1 MKSASL
7 GRRVQPGSLQSFSDE
22 IFRDRPLPAA
32 PEEKENRSALKKGMK
47 LLFIYYF
54 EKIINYFIVISYILP
69 KTTNQPSSEYRPVIS
84 SPSGFEH
91 QVHVGFDPE
100 TGEFSGLP
108 ETWARILQNSDIS
121 VTERKK
127 NPRGLLDV
135 LNFIHERNHDPNE
148 PKVKYFVLTYH
159 SGKFKI

>member
-1 MKSASL
+1 MNNFL
-7 GRRVQPGSLQSFSDE
+7 
-22 IFRDRPLPAA
+22 
-32 PEEKENRSALKKGMK
+32 
-47 LLFIYYF
+47 
-54 EKIINYFIVISYILP
+54 VISYILP

-148 PKVKYFVLTYH
+148 PKVKYFVLAYH
-159 SGKFKI
+159 SEKFKIFNFLRF

>member
-1 MKSASL
+1 M
-7 GRRVQPGSLQSFSDE
+7 
-22 IFRDRPLPAA
+22 
-32 PEEKENRSALKKGMK
+32 
-47 LLFIYYF
+47 
-54 EKIINYFIVISYILP
+54 
-69 KTTNQPSSEYRPVIS
+69 IS

-148 PKVKYFVLTYH
+148 PKVKYLEFQL
-159 SGKFKI
+159 FKI

>member
-1 MKSASL
+1 M
-7 GRRVQPGSLQSFSDE
+7 SDPPPSDTDFKNKMAQVLTTLKNI
-22 IFRDRPLPAA
+22 IFL
-32 PEEKENRSALKKGMK
+32 
-47 LLFIYYF
+47 
-54 EKIINYFIVISYILP
+54 VISYILP

-148 PKVKYFVLTYH
+148 PKVT
-159 SGKFKI
+159 I

>member
-1 MKSASL
+1 M
-7 GRRVQPGSLQSFSDE
+7 
-22 IFRDRPLPAA
+22 
-32 PEEKENRSALKKGMK
+32 
-47 LLFIYYF
+47 
-54 EKIINYFIVISYILP
+54 
-69 KTTNQPSSEYRPVIS
+69 IS

-148 PKVKYFVLTYH
+148 PKVKYSQIIESPLNMRRLYSSLRNFKMGFKYLKYEPDTMSSH
-159 SGKFKI
+159 LPASLPGKPEASNSSTSTTPVSNTPTSSNPGMILFFISTFDLEF

>member
-1 MKSASL
+1 MFNQGHFNHSAMKISEIDLFQQHQKKKKIALLSKKV
-7 GRRVQPGSLQSFSDE
+7 RNPGVIQSTNSS
-22 IFRDRPLPAA
+22 IFL
-32 PEEKENRSALKKGMK
+32 
-47 LLFIYYF
+47 
-54 EKIINYFIVISYILP
+54 VISYILP
-69 KTTNQPSSEYRPVIS
+69 KATNQPSSEYRPVIS

-148 PKVKYFVLTYH
+148 PKVKICRILYVD
-159 SGKFKI
+159 

>member
-1 MKSASL
+1 M
-7 GRRVQPGSLQSFSDE
+7 
-22 IFRDRPLPAA
+22 
-32 PEEKENRSALKKGMK
+32 
-47 LLFIYYF
+47 
-54 EKIINYFIVISYILP
+54 
-69 KTTNQPSSEYRPVIS
+69 IS

-148 PKVKYFVLTYH
+148 PKVKYFVSTSLNE
-159 SGKFKI
+159 KFKILFFNFLRF